1 MVARNAREILKKENE
16 MLDDLVERA
25 TEFAKQT
32 VDKEFVDDLNSWV
45 DDLVGYRE
53 INQNLI
59 NMTDDKAFDDALGEE
74 ITILGSHAWVRYKSE
89 QSRRILE
96 KKAPR
101 RYRHLKGTDWLMAC
115 FGWYIDEEICE
126 KLRSNSFQPSRLD
139 RCAGQGGR
147 GLRSIVDLRK
157 QIRRGSA

>member
-16 MLDDLVERA
+16 MLDDLIQRA

-74 ITILGSHAWVRYKSE
+74 ITILEA
-89 QSRRILE
+89 
-96 KKAPR
+96 
-101 RYRHLKGTDWLMAC
+101 M
-115 FGWYIDEEICE
+115 
-126 KLRSNSFQPSRLD
+126 
-139 RCAGQGGR
+139 
-147 GLRSIVDLRK
+147 
-157 QIRRGSA
+157 RGSITSQSKAAEYWRKKLLGDIDTSRVLIG

>member
-1 MVARNAREILKKENE
+1 MVARNAREILKKENK
-16 MLDDLVERA
+16 MLDDLVQRA

-74 ITILGSHAWVRYKSE
+74 ITILKPCVGPLQVRAKPPNIE
-89 QSRRILE
+89 EELLGDIDTSRVLI
-96 KKAPR
+96 
-101 RYRHLKGTDWLMAC
+101 G
-115 FGWYIDEEICE
+115 
-126 KLRSNSFQPSRLD
+126 
-139 RCAGQGGR
+139 
-147 GLRSIVDLRK
+147 
-157 QIRRGSA
+157 